1 MLCSLGVDFFRSM
14 PSISPRFVHRLQVV
28 LLLVLLEHVYP
39 PVVYLKEPG
48 ALYEVRER
56 VRRKENIISSSWAM
70 AMRLEF
76 VTFKDS

>member
-1 MLCSLGVDFFRSM
+1 
-14 PSISPRFVHRLQVV
+14 V

-70 AMRLEF
+70 AVRLEF
-76 VTFKDS
+76 VTFKES